1 MDEFTNMLLV
11 KRRPY
16 TIYCTTPYI
25 LNVQMNKTDLWQQ
38 NSGWYYPWVE
48 SDGEQS
54 MRHMGVGFASNVLF
68 LIEMNVFTL

>member
-1 MDEFTNMLLV
+1 MA
-11 KRRPY
+11 
-16 TIYCTTPYI
+16 PYI

-54 MRHMGVGFASNVLF
+54 MRDDEGGVC
-68 LIEMNVFTL
+68 